1 MGVNRKNEQ
10 AAIQLMKQHIHSE
23 WISTT
28 MGSGFQFV
36 LKDTYGSVIHEHKYL
51 DIFELPDDL
60 ENASEQEKQEYPNK
74 VRDLQSKYFE
84 EWRATLKEESFQ
96 KFVGLCE
103 VKWLHYFI

>member
-1 MGVNRKNEQ
+1 MCVNRKNEQ
-10 AAIQLMKQHIHSE
+10 AAIQLMKQHIQST

-28 MGSGFQFV
+28 MGSGFEFV

-60 ENASEQEKQEYPNK
+60 EDASEQEKQEY
-74 VRDLQSKYFE
+74 FE
-84 EWRATLKEESFQ
+84 EWKADLKEESFQ
-96 KFVGLCE
+96 KFAGLCE

>member
-10 AAIQLMKQHIHSE
+10 AAIQLMKQHIQST

-28 MGSGFQFV
+28 MGSGFEFV

-51 DIFELPDDL
+51 DIFELPEDI
-60 ENASEQEKQEYPNK
+60 EEPTEAEKQEYYNDWK
-74 VRDLQSKYFE
+74 ENFE
-84 EWRATLKEESFQ
+84 TESFE
-96 KFVGLCE
+96 KFAALCE